1 MNNDSLNKIL
11 IITLRADIGGGPEHV
26 YNLVNYLQN
35 DFSFYIAAPDD
46 WPYYDKYVQ
55 LVGQERYILL
65 PHRKFSIKHLI
76 KLRRFVVRN
85 GIQIIHSHG
94 KGAGVYSRLLNLSNN
109 IKVIHTFHGFHIGQY
124 NFFNRE
130 VYIYLEKLLGIFTA
144 RFINVSRSENELIT
158 KYRIAKQSKL
168 EIIENGVKIPEEG
181 VSPKNLE
188 KHPLKVISFSR
199 FDYPKNSSL
208 IISIVMHLRNLK
220 KLENFKFYIFGVG
233 PEQKDIQ
240 KLCANN
246 DLIEYIFLPGAT
258 TNNKQELLN
267 SFCYISTSRWE
278 GLPLGVLEAFAYG
291 LPVIAS
297 NVVGNYDLID
307 NKINGFLFELNKPEI
322 AAENILQLAS
332 DRELWLKLSQ
342 NARSKAEKNYNIK
355 QMVSKTKQLYL
366 NILN

>member
-1 MNNDSLNKIL
+1 MWSQTHN
-11 IITLRADIGGGPEHV
+11 
-26 YNLVNYLQN
+26 
-35 DFSFYIAAPDD
+35 
-46 WPYYDKYVQ
+46 
-55 LVGQERYILL
+55 
-65 PHRKFSIKHLI
+65 SI
-76 KLRRFVVRN
+76 
-85 GIQIIHSHG
+85 
-94 KGAGVYSRLLNLSNN
+94 
-109 IKVIHTFHGFHIGQY
+109 
-124 NFFNRE
+124 
-130 VYIYLEKLLGIFTA
+130 
-144 RFINVSRSENELIT
+144 
-158 KYRIAKQSKL
+158 
-168 EIIENGVKIPEEG
+168 
-181 VSPKNLE
+181 
-188 KHPLKVISFSR
+188 
-199 FDYPKNSSL
+199 
-208 IISIVMHLRNLK
+208 
-220 KLENFKFYIFGVG
+220 G

-240 KLCANN
+240 KLCVDN

-322 AAENILQLAS
+322 AAENLLQLAS